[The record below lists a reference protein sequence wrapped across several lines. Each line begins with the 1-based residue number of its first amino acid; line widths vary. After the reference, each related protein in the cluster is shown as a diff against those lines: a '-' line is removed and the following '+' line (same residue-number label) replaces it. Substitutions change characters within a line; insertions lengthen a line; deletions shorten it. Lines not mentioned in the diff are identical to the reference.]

1 MPRGRDAARLG
12 SYVDVYGPRPIA
24 TTGLIRIDGHNCR
37 RISGFLMRLDNVS
50 AASLDGF
57 RPLPPQRPRDIGVS
71 RAGPH
76 IRFGKRRGDRFAIS
90 CHLLQLPGETSF
102 P

>member
-1 MPRGRDAARLG
+1 MSGVVTSVMGPC
-12 SYVDVYGPRPIA
+12 VDVYGPRPIA